1 MNLREL
7 GISTKQLKSW
17 KGSGGVLA
25 RIVNLSIGRYLALS
39 EDGYM
44 AGPLPRARTAGWIAV
59 GDWAEIDS
67 SGRILCLLPR
77 KSALSRRTAGST
89 EAEQIIAANVDYA
102 FLIQG
107 LDGDFNPRRMERYL
121 AMVQSGGV
129 QPVIVMT
136 KEDLASD
143 LPEQIGEIRRS
154 AAGAP
159 VYSICAPEARGL
171 DPIVSL
177 LQPGVTAV
185 FLGSSGAG
193 KSTLLNVILGREAQE
208 TRAVREDDSRGR
220 HTTTSR
226 MMFRTPQGA
235 LVIDTPG
242 MRELQLWNADEG
254 VSLAFPEIEELSA
267 GCKFR
272 DCTHEREPGCAVLQA
287 VADGTLD
294 PRRHESYLK
303 LRHEAAAQSARMRR
317 MGRDSEATKAISRI
331 VRDVVQVKRNLRSG
345 L

>member
-1 MNLREL
+1 MDLREL
-7 GISTKQLKSW
+7 GISAKQLKSW

-39 EDGYM
+39 ENGYL
-44 AGPLPRARTAGWIAV
+44 AGPLPRGRTAGWIAV
-59 GDWAEIDS
+59 GDWAEIES
-67 SGRILCLLPR
+67 TGRIVALLPR
-77 KSALSRRTAGST
+77 KSALSRRTAGSAD
-89 EAEQIIAANVDYA
+89 EEQIIAANVDYA

-136 KEDLASD
+136 KEDLAAD
-143 LPEQIGEIRRS
+143 LSEQIGEIQRS
-154 AAGAP
+154 AAGTP
-159 VYSICAPEARGL
+159 VYSICAINGRGL
-171 DPIVSL
+171 EPVLAL
-177 LQPGVTAV
+177 LQPGITAV

-193 KSTLLNVILGREAQE
+193 KSTLLNAILGASVQKTREV
-208 TRAVREDDSRGR
+208 RADDSRGR

-242 MRELQLWNADEG
+242 MRELQLWNANEG
-254 VSLAFPEIEELSA
+254 VSLAFPEIEELAA
-267 GCKFR
+267 GCRFR
-272 DCTHEREPGCAVLQA
+272 DCAHEQEPGCAVLEA
-287 VADGTLD
+287 VAAGTLEAQ
-294 PRRHESYLK
+294 RHASYLK
-303 LRHEAAAQSARMRR
+303 LRHEAAEQSARMRR
-317 MGRDSEATKAISRI
+317 SGRDSEARKSISRI
-331 VRDVVQVKRNLRSG
+331 VRDVQQVKRNLRSG